1 MILILLLGQLTK
13 WRAHPPPNNIR
24 FELNRRCMLQID
36 HWERW
41 FSCTLDML
49 KIGRVTHTVTD
60 GVYVFQI
67 GPTSSEWLIYTPEP
81 VPRIRV
87 NRLELD
93 VWSWKR
99 GNWTT
104 PHAFAWT
111 KDTRMCNPKE
121 IMRTHAHSQLV
132 IMRTHALQGAM
143 LPMELRKW
151 LEGQI
156 RLTIQLLSAEGSGS
170 RWLLI
175 DRCLISNPF
184 LSTPYIQRL
193 QYNYEQ
199 INSIISKKLS
209 VASIYFLFGLG
220 SMALP
225 DFLHHIRLASCS
237 MPRFTSSPS
246 QGSTGRLDLVVC
258 LSSIRCTY
266 VWLLGLVST
275 WWASLLA
282 SSNQPLIPAPAL

>member
-1 MILILLLGQLTK
+1 MYFRLVQ
-13 WRAHPPPNNIR
+13 H
-24 FELNRRCMLQID
+24 
-36 HWERW
+36 
-41 FSCTLDML
+41 
-49 KIGRVTHTVTD
+49 
-60 GVYVFQI
+60 
-67 GPTSSEWLIYTPEP
+67 
-81 VPRIRV
+81 RV
-87 NRLELD
+87 NDWYIRQSQCLEYEWI
-93 VWSWKR
+93 VWNWTFGR
-99 GNWTT
+99 GNVETWKLDNSTC
-104 PHAFAWT
+104 PPWT

-132 IMRTHALQGAM
+132 IMRTHAVQGAM
-143 LPMELRKW
+143 LPIELRKW

-199 INSIISKKLS
+199 INSIISKQLS

-225 DFLHHIRLASCS
+225 DFLLHIRLASCS

-282 SSNQPLIPAPAL
+282 SSNQPLIPAPALYFSLQMSPKALKS